1 VDSDIV
7 VPMDA
12 MPEKLK
18 DSMGAAWR
26 EKVKNQKILEE
37 QSEQ

>member
-1 VDSDIV
+1 VDQL
-7 VPMDA
+7 P
-12 MPEKLK
+12 PNLK

-26 EKVKNQKILEE
+26 QKVKNQKILEE